1 MAGPRWSR
9 TGLRWAACALA
20 AAGLLHG
27 AFWLSSVH
35 RVDALVEERAQL
47 LRGQGW
53 RIVLGAARPQ
63 GWPASAGLQF
73 GPTSIETDGFAWEAG
88 RVTIDAPLRWPG
100 STSGTTP
107 STAQVWAE
115 GQRIRFGSGPA
126 HAVVSR
132 GLRVEVSGDA
142 ATLVGT
148 GVAVAPLFEAEA
160 LQLRFAPDGLAL
172 AARRLTLSEAARMG
186 VPVVDTLALHASA
199 TPPVRWAG
207 RLRPTALAWRQAGG
221 VVDMSDVA
229 LTMGRT
235 HAVGRGKIWL
245 DDALQPR
252 LDGAMHV
259 TGYEAGLDDLAAA
272 GVLTRQGVVAAKA
285 VLGLLAAPALD
296 GGADVPIQVEAGT
309 LTVARFPLLRM
320 PVLEWPTES
329 PGP

>member
-1 MAGPRWSR
+1 MAGPRRSR
-9 TGLRWAACALA
+9 IGLRWAVCLLA

-35 RVDALVEERAQL
+35 RLDALVEEQAQV

-53 RIVLGAARPQ
+53 RIVLGAARPW
-63 GWPASAGLQF
+63 GWPAFAGLRL
-73 GPTSIETDGFAWEAG
+73 GPTSIETDGFAWEAD
-88 RVTIDAPLRWPG
+88 RATIDAPLRWPG
-100 STSGTTP
+100 STSGAARG
-107 STAQVWAE
+107 TAQVRAE
-115 GQRIRFGSGPA
+115 GQRIRFGSGSSR
-126 HAVVSR
+126 AVVSR

-148 GVAVAPLFEAEA
+148 DVAVEQLFEAET

-172 AARRLTLSEAARMG
+172 AARRFTLSEAARLG

-207 RLRPTALAWRQAGG
+207 RLRATALAWRQAGG
-221 VVDMSDVA
+221 VVDVSDVA
-229 LTMGRT
+229 LTMGRA

-259 TGYEAGLDDLAAA
+259 TGYEAVLDDLAAA
-272 GVLTRQGVVAAKA
+272 GVLARQGVVAAKA

-296 GGADVPIQVEAGT
+296 GGADVPVQIEAGT
-309 LTVARFPLLRM
+309 LTVARFPLLRV
-320 PVLEWPTES
+320 PVLAWPMDS
-329 PGP
+329 QGP